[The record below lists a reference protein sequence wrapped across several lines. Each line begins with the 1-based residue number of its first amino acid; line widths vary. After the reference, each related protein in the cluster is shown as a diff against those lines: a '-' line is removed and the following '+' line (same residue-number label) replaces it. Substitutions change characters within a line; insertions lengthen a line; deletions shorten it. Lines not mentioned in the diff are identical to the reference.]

1 MQPRVLLT
9 ALALVVFLIVG
20 ALMILGDPESPVFPD
35 APTVLPETPVN
46 VEVLPEITVDR
57 VRDPE
62 LPEISAAGRG
72 VITGSVFSGADST
85 LPADLMVK
93 LVRFDWPGRFAD
105 QARIDATQL
114 VTLEGGFGLQDD
126 LPLIRELR
134 GIISEIDRRPCESD
148 GSFRFDGLAAGS
160 YLVCAAGPDSIWSPA
175 TERSVLG
182 DRTGWESECEIPLQP
197 TRSVTVQVLSDG
209 RAVADAWV
217 GLRGEIVD
225 RAALPDSLNLP
236 VEEVWLYLLNDPFV
250 SARTDAKGLVAFPV
264 LPAIPYLIFARKDG
278 VGTGESHTSRE
289 ESRLQRVELI
299 QGGTVSG
306 IVMGYDDQVVAGAE
320 IELSYDGNINTEYF
334 VPGVE
339 GVSAED
345 GTFTF
350 TDLKP
355 GTYEM
360 KVGLSGYQTR
370 RLDDLIVNPAQ
381 ELFEEVLLLKGHRI
395 SGTVV
400 DPLGDPV
407 VGVDVRLRPDRG
419 PAVPTDLEG
428 RFEFD
433 TLDPRTYR
441 VLVESPCVLRSSTET
456 PVDAEPLVIVVED
469 GGVVSG
475 RFVDSQG
482 TPVPGV
488 KVQVSD
494 RARSEV
500 RDQYSSAVSGLDGT
514 FSVCSEVVSDSET
527 PLVLFAFPPVHE
539 KLILDLQQGLGD
551 VGDLMLSP
559 ASRIFG
565 ITRAPDGTPLAGVA
579 LEFTSGERPEW
590 DPTGNMK
597 RQSFSD
603 SEGFYEF
610 HLPVSS
616 RSWTLAAD
624 HPDFTASEPIE
635 IPAGEAGRSIPVD
648 VVLTKGASL
657 EVVVTTSGEPV
668 QGATVELSRN
678 RGWNFVRKVGVT
690 DERGECRFSGLGDSD
705 LSIKVTKTGF
715 GSALTGVELLKDG
728 EHRVEVS
735 LDSPISF
742 SGWVLCEGIPVAG
755 AVVSIRDVSRTER
768 QGVTDSRGEFRVES
782 LAAGALRV
790 DVRADGYQ
798 FRRVEGVDPRESPL
812 TITVDKTHDLTGYLF
827 DGASREP
834 VSNALVRVTAVNE
847 SGQSIRGGRRIRSRR
862 SDEEGV
868 FVSPDLRPGFYKV
881 QITSPDHLPLEQI
894 LSVPTVPEVV
904 EFPLQRGE
912 RIYLQVTNENGLPLD
927 GVRVRPDVRKDR
939 QRNRGEWVSLPTS
952 RRLETDS
959 NGELSIGGLQ
969 EGPHRLRLS
978 KYGYLPKREV
988 VDVGISTRSEVQRYV
1003 LIRGGYIR
1011 GTVYLTDGEVATRQK
1026 MICTGVDETGKEYE
1040 ETLSTN
1046 REGFFRFGPFPTGEF
1061 TIGVPAGDG
1070 GTSPG
1075 LGIRLLSNG
1084 APVSVQLMAPEDVEV
1099 DLQVFPQ

>member
-20 ALMILGDPESPVFPD
+20 ALMILGDPDSLVLPDDSPVQSE
-35 APTVLPETPVN
+35 VSEE
-46 VEVLPEITVDR
+46 VE
-57 VRDPE
+57 E
-62 LPEISAAGRG
+62 LPEIAVNQGDNPDPPKIPAAGLG
-72 VITGSVFSGADST
+72 VISGIVYSEEDST

-93 LVRFDWPGRFAD
+93 LVRFDWPSRFAD

-114 VTLEGGFGLQDD
+114 VTLEGDFGLQDD

-148 GSFRFDGLAAGS
+148 GSFRFDGLGAGS
-160 YLVCAAGPDSIWSPA
+160 YLVCAAGPDSVWSPA

-225 RAALPDSLNLP
+225 RAALPHSLNLP

-250 SARTDAKGLVAFPV
+250 SARTDSKGLVSFPV
-264 LPAIPYLIFARKDG
+264 LPAIPYLIFARKEG
-278 VGTGESHTSRE
+278 VGTGEAYAARE
-289 ESRLQRVELI
+289 DSRLQRVELI

-306 IVMGYDDQVVAGAE
+306 VVVGYDDQVVAGAE

-334 VPGVE
+334 VPGVD

-360 KVGLSGYQTR
+360 KVGQSGYQTR

-395 SGTVV
+395 SGKVV

-419 PAVPTDLEG
+419 PAVPTDAEG

-456 PVDAEPLVIVVED
+456 PVDAEPIVIVVED

-482 TPVPGV
+482 SPVPGV
-488 KVQVSD
+488 QVQISD
-494 RARSEV
+494 SARSEV

-514 FSVCSEVVSDSET
+514 FSVCSEVVSDSDT
-527 PLVLFAFPPVHE
+527 PLVLFAFPPEHE
-539 KLILDLQQGLGD
+539 KLVLDIQQGLGD

-559 ASRIFG
+559 ASRVFG

-579 LEFTSGERPEW
+579 LKINSGERPEW

-635 IPAGEAGRSIPVD
+635 IPAGEAGRSISVD

-657 EVVVTTSGEPV
+657 EVVVTSAGEPV

-678 RGWNFVRKVGVT
+678 RGWDFIRKVGVT
-690 DERGECRFSGLGDSD
+690 DEGGRCNFSGLKESD
-705 LSIKVTKTGF
+705 LSIKVTKSGF
-715 GSALTGVELLKDG
+715 GSALTGVELLKGG

-735 LDSPISF
+735 LDPPISF

-790 DVRADGYQ
+790 DVRADGYL

-812 TITVDKTHDLTGYLF
+812 TITVEKTHDLKGYLF

-834 VSNALVRVTAVNE
+834 VPNALVRVTAVDE
-847 SGQSIRGGRRIRSRR
+847 AGQSIRGGRRIRSRR
-862 SDEEGV
+862 SGEDGI
-868 FVSPDLRPGFYKV
+868 FVSPDLRQGFYKV
-881 QITSPDHLPLEQI
+881 QITSSDHLPLEQI

-912 RIYLQVTNENGLPLD
+912 RIYLQVTDESGLPLD

-939 QRNRGEWVSLPTS
+939 QRNRGEWVSLPTAG
-952 RRLETDS
+952 RLETDS

-978 KYGYLPKREV
+978 KWGYLSKREV
-988 VDVGISTRSEVQRYV
+988 VDVGISTRSEVQRYL
-1003 LIRGGYIR
+1003 LIRGGYIK
-1011 GTVYLTDGEVATRQK
+1011 GTVYLTDGEVASRQK
-1026 MICTGVDETGKEYE
+1026 MICTGVDETGMEYE

-1046 REGFFRFGPFPTGEF
+1046 RDGFFRFGPFPTGEF
-1061 TIGVPAGDG
+1061 AIGIPAGDG
-1070 GTSPG
+1070 GASAG

-1084 APVSVQLMAPEDVEV
+1084 APVSVQLIAPEDVEI

>member
-9 ALALVVFLIVG
+9 ALLLVISLIFG
-20 ALMILGDPESPVFPD
+20 AFWLLKDSGESAWPD
-35 APTVLPETPVN
+35 LPETPQEVS
-46 VEVLPEITVDR
+46 EPDPVLPEIMTPSGPR
-57 VRDPE
+57 ETPTSPE
-62 LPEISAAGRG
+62 SSGLG
-72 VITGSVFSGADST
+72 VIAGVVIPETGAA
-85 LPADLMVK
+85 LPTDLV
-93 LVRFDWPGRFAD
+93 VRLMRIDWPMRLVGQSRV
-105 QARIDATQL
+105 DATRL
-114 VTLEGGFGLQDD
+114 VSVQNGFGLQDD
-126 LPLIRELR
+126 LPLTPDLKDIF
-134 GIISEIDRRPCESD
+134 SEVRRMPCAAD
-148 GSFRFDGLAAGS
+148 GSFRFEGVGAGS
-160 YLVCAAGPDSIWSPA
+160 FLVCAGHPMSIWSPA
-175 TERSVLG
+175 TERILLG
-182 DRTGWESECEIPLQP
+182 EKNGWEKQCEVPLQP

-250 SARTDAKGLVAFPV
+250 SARTDSKGLVSFPV

-289 ESRLQRVELI
+289 DSRLQRVELI

-395 SGTVV
+395 SGKVV
-400 DPLGDPV
+400 DRLGDPV

-419 PAVPTDLEG
+419 PAVPTDPEG

-527 PLVLFAFPPVHE
+527 PLVLFAFSPEHE
-539 KLILDLQQGLGD
+539 KLVLDLQQGLGE
-551 VGDLMLSP
+551 VGDLVLSP

-565 ITRAPDGTPLAGVA
+565 ITRAPDGTPLAVVA

-668 QGATVELSRN
+668 QGATVELSRS
-678 RGWNFVRKVGVT
+678 RSWNFVRKVGVT
-690 DERGECRFSGLGDSD
+690 DERGECSFSGLRNSD
-705 LSIKVTKTGF
+705 LSVKVTKSGF
-715 GSALTGVELLKDG
+715 GSALTGIELTKDG

-768 QGVTDSRGEFRVES
+768 QGITDSRGEFQVES
-782 LAAGALRV
+782 LAAGVLRV

-798 FRRVEGVDPRESPL
+798 FRRVDGVDPRESPL

-868 FVSPDLRPGFYKV
+868 FVSPDLRPGFGFTNWVYDLDQRFASTIWV
-881 QITSPDHLPLEQI
+881 QDLDQRFEPGP
-894 LSVPTVPEVV
+894 PT
-904 EFPLQRGE
+904 FPFC
-912 RIYLQVTNENGLPLD
+912 
-927 GVRVRPDVRKDR
+927 
-939 QRNRGEWVSLPTS
+939 
-952 RRLETDS
+952 
-959 NGELSIGGLQ
+959 
-969 EGPHRLRLS
+969 
-978 KYGYLPKREV
+978 
-988 VDVGISTRSEVQRYV
+988 STRPPS
-1003 LIRGGYIR
+1003 
-1011 GTVYLTDGEVATRQK
+1011 
-1026 MICTGVDETGKEYE
+1026 
-1040 ETLSTN
+1040 
-1046 REGFFRFGPFPTGEF
+1046 
-1061 TIGVPAGDG
+1061 
-1070 GTSPG
+1070 
-1075 LGIRLLSNG
+1075 
-1084 APVSVQLMAPEDVEV
+1084 QLKTE
-1099 DLQVFPQ
+1099 